1 MTAKLNLASNPF
13 RNRALPWTVSII
25 VVLASFIAMALIAKS
40 TVQTNAKVAT
50 TQTDVTKL
58 RKDIN
63 ALNNRAEAIKTAL
76 TPEQQRTL
84 KSAHGLVD
92 RKKFSWSLLFA
103 DLEAALPGG
112 VRVSRIVVNQVRIQ
126 DDRTVANLD
135 LTVASKNPTL
145 ITEMIADNGAAGNLS
160 CGTAD
165 ADSATRPGEGGAEY
179 EMDVRYV
186 PRAGVPIAPG
196 ERNNRPVDTA
206 ARRAKH
212 DEPGAT
218 NAEPGSG

>member
-1 MTAKLNLASNPF
+1 MTAKYNLASDPF
-13 RNRALPWTVSII
+13 RNRALPWTVSVI
-25 VVLASFIAMALIAKS
+25 VALASFIALVLIARS
-40 TVQTNAKVAT
+40 TIQTNAKVAT
-50 TQTDVTKL
+50 TQADVTKL
-58 RKDIN
+58 QRDMN
-63 ALNNRAEAIKTAL
+63 ALNNRAEAIKIAL

-135 LTVASKNPTL
+135 LIVASKNPTL
-145 ITEMIADNGAAGNLS
+145 ITEMIADMERQGVFHAELRTQTLQRG
-160 CGTAD
+160 
-165 ADSATRPGEGGAEY
+165 RGEGGAEY

-186 PRAGVPIAPG
+186 PRAGVPVAPG
-196 ERNNRPVDTA
+196 ANRPVDTA
-206 ARRAKH
+206 TGK
-212 DEPGAT
+212 GKT
-218 NAEPGSG
+218 Q

>member
-13 RNRALPWTVSII
+13 RNRALPWTVAII
-25 VVLASFIAMALIAKS
+25 VALASFIALVLIAKS
-40 TVQTNAKVAT
+40 TIQTNAKVAT
-50 TQTDVTKL
+50 TQTDVT
-58 RKDIN
+58 RSQKDIT
-63 ALNNRAEAIKTAL
+63 ALNKRAEAIKTAL
-76 TPEQQRTL
+76 TPEQQSTL

-112 VRVSRIVVNQVRIQ
+112 VRVSRIVVNGVRVE

-135 LTVASKNPTL
+135 LTVASKNPTT
-145 ITEMIADNGAAGNLS
+145 ITQMIEDMERQGVFHAELRAQTLQRG
-160 CGTAD
+160 
-165 ADSATRPGEGGAEY
+165 RGESGAEY

-196 ERNNRPVDTA
+196 ERRPVDTA
-206 ARRAKH
+206 GERGK
-212 DEPGAT
+212 T
-218 NAEPGSG
+218 Q

>member
-13 RNRALPWTVSII
+13 RNRALPWTVAII
-25 VVLASFIAMALIAKS
+25 VTLASFLALILIAKS
-40 TVQTNAKVAT
+40 TIQTNAKVAT
-50 TQTDVTKL
+50 TQSDVTSLQKN
-58 RKDIN
+58 IT
-63 ALNNRAEAIKTAL
+63 ALNKRAEAINTAL
-76 TPEQQRTL
+76 TPEQKRTL

-92 RKKFSWSLLFA
+92 RKRFSWSQLFT

-112 VRVSRIVVNQVRIQ
+112 VRVSRIVVTGVRAQ

-145 ITEMIADNGAAGNLS
+145 ITQMIQDMEGQGVFHAELRTQTLQRG
-160 CGTAD
+160 
-165 ADSATRPGEGGAEY
+165 RGENGAEY

-186 PRAGVPIAPG
+186 PRAGVSIAPD

-206 ARRAKH
+206 GEKGKTR
-212 DEPGAT
+212 
-218 NAEPGSG
+218 